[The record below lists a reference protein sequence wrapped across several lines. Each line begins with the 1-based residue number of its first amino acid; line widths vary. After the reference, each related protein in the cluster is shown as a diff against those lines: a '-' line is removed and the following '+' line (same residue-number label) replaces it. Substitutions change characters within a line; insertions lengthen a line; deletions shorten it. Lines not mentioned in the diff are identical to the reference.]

1 MWFQPLTKINN
12 AASPKL
18 HFFVFQLPNY
28 VVLKKTR
35 AWLFASKNVP
45 QKIPFLFQLIRSSWN
60 FFDKPSQLLY
70 IDIDFDYPSNQNKQR
85 KKNTKRSH
93 STQFTS
99 ILEKI
104 VQSMPDSSQRKI
116 SEIFEIIISLQKYFK
131 IVNKNFEENNVT
143 SQNCPFSDF
152 QSTLQQQQRSQIRRI
167 DIKHQVNQA
176 KTIISSAAEKTEMM
190 QRRNGDQIAN
200 KEPIIWQPGHMAWS
214 VSNYSQ
220 QYRLLVPRSITP
232 TFGPQTCL

>member
-1 MWFQPLTKINN
+1 MG
-12 AASPKL
+12 
-18 HFFVFQLPNY
+18 
-28 VVLKKTR
+28 
-35 AWLFASKNVP
+35 
-45 QKIPFLFQLIRSSWN
+45 
-60 FFDKPSQLLY
+60 
-70 IDIDFDYPSNQNKQR
+70 
-85 KKNTKRSH
+85 
-93 STQFTS
+93 
-99 ILEKI
+99 KI
-104 VQSMPDSSQRKI
+104 VQSMHDLSQRKI
-116 SEIFEIIISLQKYFK
+116 SEIFEIIISLQTYFK

-152 QSTLQQQQRSQIRRI
+152 RAHCSSMQQRSQIRRI

-214 VSNYSQ
+214 VSNYPQ